1 MARPRFNSNHQTEA
15 PVRMSRI
22 RSEQIRQA
30 HWLWPFLG
38 PYRRDIFL
46 GAILL
51 VLGTGLSLSIPW
63 LMGQMIDKAM
73 GGEGS
78 GKALGQIAMVLGT
91 ILAIQAGISFV
102 RIRLVIT
109 MAEKVLADVRDH
121 TFRHLVQMPMVFY
134 MRHRVGELQSRLSAD
149 LSQIQDTVSSTLMEW
164 LRQILVL
171 IGGVLMLLWIS
182 WKLTFFLLAILPIL
196 ILIAVVFGRKIR
208 RLAGNAQDELAKAQ
222 VVVEETLQNISMV
235 KVYTGESLQGD
246 QYRRGLSATVDQVI
260 KAAQYRGAFAAFIVF
275 GLFGSVVLVLWYGAS
290 LVQTGGM
297 SVGELSGFVLYST
310 FVGGAMGS
318 FAELYGQVQKALG
331 ATERVH
337 DLLQEPSEGVWW
349 EGKTPF
355 QWPQGGASLQLQD
368 LSFAYPTRPEVKVL
382 SNVNL
387 SLKAGERLAVIGPSG
402 AGKSTLVSLLMGF
415 YAPEQGSIR
424 IHGVDLRSLCLSDYR
439 KGIAVVPQDLMLF
452 GGSIA
457 ENIAYGSPHT
467 TLVQIREAA
476 SQAHALDF
484 IESFPAGFDTMVGE
498 RGIQLSGGQR
508 QRVAIARA
516 ILRNPSLLLLD
527 EATSALDTDSEK
539 AVQLGLDSLMKGR
552 TTVVVAHR
560 LSTVRDA
567 DQIMFLDRGVVQEF
581 GSPAQLMAVNG
592 GRYRTWLE
600 DQGRVHGTGYLQL
613 QDHEIV

>member
-15 PVRMSRI
+15 PARMSRI

-46 GAILL
+46 GAMLL

-63 LMGQMIDKAM
+63 LMGQMIDHAM
-73 GGEGS
+73 GGSGS
-78 GKALGQIAMVLGT
+78 GEALGQIAMVLGA
-91 ILAIQAGISFV
+91 ILAVQAGISFV

-121 TFRHLVQMPMVFY
+121 TFRHLVQMPMLFY

-171 IGGVLMLLWIS
+171 IGGLLMLLWIS
-182 WKLTFFLLAILPIL
+182 WKLTLFLLAILPLL

-208 RLAGNAQDELAKAQ
+208 RLAGNAQEKVAKAQ

-290 LVQTGGM
+290 LVQAGGM
-297 SVGELSGFVLYST
+297 SVGALSGFVLYST

-355 QWPQGGASLQLQD
+355 QWPQGGATLQLQD
-368 LSFAYPTRPEVKVL
+368 LSFAYPTRPEVQVL
-382 SNVNL
+382 SKVNL

-402 AGKSTLVSLLMGF
+402 AGKSTLVSLLLGF
-415 YAPEQGSIR
+415 YAPGQGAIR
-424 IHGVDLRSLCLSDYR
+424 IHGHDLRSLCLSDYR
-439 KGIAVVPQDLMLF
+439 QGIAVVPQDLMLF

-467 TLVQIREAA
+467 TLAQIREAA

-484 IESFPAGFDTMVGE
+484 IERFPAGFDTVVGE

-581 GSPAQLMAVNG
+581 GTPAQLMAVNG
-592 GRYRTWLE
+592 GRYSTWLE
-600 DQGRVHGTGYLQL
+600 DQGRVHGQG
-613 QDHEIV
+613 

>member
-1 MARPRFNSNHQTEA
+1 
-15 PVRMSRI
+15 
-22 RSEQIRQA
+22 
-30 HWLWPFLG
+30 
-38 PYRRDIFL
+38 
-46 GAILL
+46 
-51 VLGTGLSLSIPW
+51 
-63 LMGQMIDKAM
+63 
-73 GGEGS
+73 
-78 GKALGQIAMVLGT
+78 
-91 ILAIQAGISFV
+91 
-102 RIRLVIT
+102 

-171 IGGVLMLLWIS
+171 IGGLLMLLWIS
-182 WKLTFFLLAILPIL
+182 WKLTLFLLAILPIL

-208 RLAGNAQDELAKAQ
+208 LLAGNAQDELAKAQ

-235 KVYTGESLQGD
+235 KVYTGESLQGN

-260 KAAQYRGAFAAFIVF
+260 KAAQYRGAFASFIVF

-290 LVQTGGM
+290 LVQGGGM
-297 SVGELSGFVLYST
+297 SVGALSGFVLYST

-337 DLLQEPSEGVWW
+337 DLLQESSEGVWW

-355 QWPQGGASLQLQD
+355 KWPQGGASLLLQD
-368 LSFAYPTRPEVKVL
+368 LSFAYPTRAEVQVL
-382 SNVNL
+382 SKVNL
-387 SLKAGERLAVIGPSG
+387 SLNAGERLAVIGPSG
-402 AGKSTLVSLLMGF
+402 AGKSTLVSLLLGF
-415 YAPEQGSIR
+415 YAPDHGSIL
-424 IHGVDLRSLCLSDYR
+424 IQGIDLRSLCLSDYR
-439 KGIAVVPQDLMLF
+439 QGIAVVPQDLMLF

-457 ENIAYGSPHT
+457 ENIAYGSPHA
-467 TLVQIREAA
+467 TLAQIREAA

-484 IESFPAGFDTMVGE
+484 IESFPAGLDTVVGE

-552 TTVVVAHR
+552 TTVVVSHR

-567 DQIMFLDRGVVQEF
+567 DQIMFLDKGVVQEF
-581 GSPAQLMAVNG
+581 GTPAQLMAVSG
-592 GRYRTWLE
+592 GRYKAWLE
-600 DQGRVHGTGYLQL
+600 DQGRAHGPGYRQL
-613 QDHEIV
+613 QDHEIN

>member
-22 RSEQIRQA
+22 RREQIRQS

-38 PYRRDIFL
+38 PYRTEIL
-46 GAILL
+46 TGAGLL
-51 VLGTGLSLSIPW
+51 VVGTLLSLSIPW
-63 LMGQMIDKAM
+63 FMGQMIDKAM

-78 GKALGQIAMVLGT
+78 SRALLQLALALGG
-91 ILAIQAGISFV
+91 ILAVQALLSFV

-109 MAEKVLADVRDH
+109 MAEKILADVREF
-121 TFRHLVQMPMVFY
+121 TFRHLLQLPMTFY

-164 LRQILVL
+164 LRQVLVL
-171 IGGVLMLLWIS
+171 LGGLLMLVWIS
-182 WKLTFFLLAILPIL
+182 WKLTLFLLAILPIL

-208 RLAGNAQDELAKAQ
+208 RLAGLAQDELAISQ
-222 VVVEETLQNISMV
+222 VVVEETLQNVAMV
-235 KVYTGESLQGD
+235 KVYTGETFQGD
-246 QYRRGLSATVDQVI
+246 RYRKGLSATVAQVV
-260 KAAQYRGAFAAFIVF
+260 KAARYRGAFAAFIVF

-290 LVQTGGM
+290 LVQKGGI

-331 ATERVH
+331 ATERVN
-337 DLLQEPSEGVWW
+337 DLLKEPTETICWKGKESFDWPHGGV
-349 EGKTPF
+349 
-355 QWPQGGASLQLQD
+355 SLQWQG
-368 LSFAYPTRPEVKVL
+368 LSFAYPSRPEVKVL
-382 SNVNL
+382 SNVTM
-387 SLKAGERLAVIGPSG
+387 SLHAGERLAVIGPSG
-402 AGKSTLVSLLMGF
+402 AGKSTLVNLLLGF
-415 YAPEQGSIR
+415 YVPDEGSIQ
-424 IHGVDLRSLCLSDYR
+424 IQGMDLRTLRLADYR
-439 KGIAVVPQDLMLF
+439 RGIAVVPQDLMLF

-457 ENIAYGSPHT
+457 ENIAYGTPEA
-467 TLVQIREAA
+467 TLTQIQDAA
-476 SQAHALDF
+476 AQAFALDF
-484 IESFPAGFDTMVGE
+484 IESFPQGLNTVVGE

-516 ILRNPSLLLLD
+516 ILRNPSLLMLD

-539 AVQLGLDSLMKGR
+539 AVQLGLDQLMKGR

-567 DQIMFLDRGVVQEF
+567 DKILFLDKGMVQEF
-581 GSPAQLMAVNG
+581 GTPSELLSLDG
-592 GRYRTWLE
+592 GRYRQWLE
-600 DQGRVHGTGYLQL
+600 EQQRGQWGEGLRTQPN
-613 QDHEIV
+613 EE

>member
-1 MARPRFNSNHQTEA
+1 
-15 PVRMSRI
+15 MSRI
-22 RSEQIRQA
+22 RGEQIRQA
-30 HWLWPFLG
+30 HWLWPFLA

-46 GAILL
+46 GSMLL
-51 VLGTGLSLSIPW
+51 ILGTGLSLSIPW
-63 LMGQMIDKAM
+63 LMGQMIDQAM
-73 GGEGS
+73 GGSGS
-78 GKALGQIAMVLGT
+78 GEALGQIAMVLGA
-91 ILAIQAGISFV
+91 ILAVQAGISFV

-171 IGGVLMLLWIS
+171 IGGLLMLLWIS
-182 WKLTFFLLAILPIL
+182 WKLTLFLLAILPLL

-290 LVQTGGM
+290 LVQAGGM
-297 SVGELSGFVLYST
+297 SVGALSGFVLYST

-337 DLLQEPSEGVWW
+337 DLLQESSEGVWW
-349 EGKTPF
+349 EGKAPF

-368 LSFAYPTRPEVKVL
+368 LSFAYPTRPEMQVL
-382 SNVNL
+382 SKVNL
-387 SLKAGERLAVIGPSG
+387 SLNAGERLAVIGPSG
-402 AGKSTLVSLLMGF
+402 AGKSTLVSLLLGF
-415 YAPEQGSIR
+415 YAPDHGSILVQ
-424 IHGVDLRSLCLSDYR
+424 GVDLRSLCLSDYR
-439 KGIAVVPQDLMLF
+439 QGIAVVPQDLMLF

-457 ENIAYGSPHT
+457 ENIAYGSPHA
-467 TLVQIREAA
+467 TLAQIREAA

-484 IESFPAGFDTMVGE
+484 IESFPAGLDTVVGE

-567 DQIMFLDRGVVQEF
+567 DQIMFLDKGVVQEF
-581 GSPAQLMAVNG
+581 GTPAQLMAVSG

-600 DQGRVHGTGYLQL
+600 DQARVHGPG
-613 QDHEIV
+613 

>member
-22 RSEQIRQA
+22 RGEQFRQA
-30 HWLWPFLG
+30 HWLWPFLA

-46 GAILL
+46 GSMLL
-51 VLGTGLSLSIPW
+51 ILGTGLSLSIPW
-63 LMGQMIDKAM
+63 LMGQMIDQAM
-73 GGEGS
+73 GGSGS
-78 GKALGQIAMVLGT
+78 GEALGQIAMVLGA
-91 ILAIQAGISFV
+91 ILAVQAGISFV

-171 IGGVLMLLWIS
+171 IGGLLMLLWIS
-182 WKLTFFLLAILPIL
+182 WKLTLFLLAILPIL

-208 RLAGNAQDELAKAQ
+208 LLAGNAQDELAKAQ

-235 KVYTGESLQGD
+235 KVYTGESLQGN

-290 LVQTGGM
+290 LVQGGGM
-297 SVGELSGFVLYST
+297 SVGALSGFVLYST

-337 DLLQEPSEGVWW
+337 DLLQESSEGVWW

-368 LSFAYPTRPEVKVL
+368 LSFAYPTRAEVQVL
-382 SNVNL
+382 SKVNL
-387 SLKAGERLAVIGPSG
+387 SLNAGERLAVIGPSG
-402 AGKSTLVSLLMGF
+402 AGKSTLVSLLLGF
-415 YAPEQGSIR
+415 YAPDHGSIL
-424 IHGVDLRSLCLSDYR
+424 IQGIDLRSLCLSDYR
-439 KGIAVVPQDLMLF
+439 QGIAVVPQDLMLF

-457 ENIAYGSPHT
+457 ENIAYGSPHA
-467 TLVQIREAA
+467 TLAQIREA
-476 SQAHALDF
+476 
-484 IESFPAGFDTMVGE
+484 
-498 RGIQLSGGQR
+498 
-508 QRVAIARA
+508 
-516 ILRNPSLLLLD
+516 
-527 EATSALDTDSEK
+527 
-539 AVQLGLDSLMKGR
+539 
-552 TTVVVAHR
+552 
-560 LSTVRDA
+560 
-567 DQIMFLDRGVVQEF
+567 
-581 GSPAQLMAVNG
+581 
-592 GRYRTWLE
+592 
-600 DQGRVHGTGYLQL
+600 
-613 QDHEIV
+613 

>member
-15 PVRMSRI
+15 PARMSRI
-22 RSEQIRQA
+22 RGEQIRQA

-46 GAILL
+46 GSMLL
-51 VLGTGLSLSIPW
+51 VLGTLLSLSIPW

-73 GGEGS
+73 GGSGS
-78 GKALGQIAMVLGT
+78 GEALGQIALVLGA
-91 ILAIQAGISFV
+91 ILALQAGISFV

-171 IGGVLMLLWIS
+171 IGGLLMLLWIS
-182 WKLTFFLLAILPIL
+182 WKLTLFLLAILPLL

-235 KVYTGESLQGD
+235 KAYTGESLQGD

-297 SVGELSGFVLYST
+297 SVGALSGFVLYST

-337 DLLQEPSEGVWW
+337 DLLQESSEGVWW
-349 EGKTPF
+349 EGKAPF

-368 LSFAYPTRPEVKVL
+368 LSFAYPNRPEVQVL
-382 SNVNL
+382 SKVNL

-402 AGKSTLVSLLMGF
+402 AGKSTLVSLLLGF
-415 YAPEQGSIR
+415 YVPEQGAIR
-424 IHGVDLRSLCLSDYR
+424 IHGLDLRSLCLSDYR

-467 TLVQIREAA
+467 TLAQIREAA

-484 IESFPAGFDTMVGE
+484 IERFPAGFDTVVGE

-581 GSPAQLMAVNG
+581 GTPAQLMAVNG

-600 DQGRVHGTGYLQL
+600 DQGRVHGPG
-613 QDHEIV
+613 

>member
-22 RSEQIRQA
+22 RGEQIRQA
-30 HWLWPFLG
+30 HWLWPFLA

-46 GAILL
+46 GSMLL
-51 VLGTGLSLSIPW
+51 ILGTGLSLSIPW
-63 LMGQMIDKAM
+63 LMGQMIDQAM
-73 GGEGS
+73 GGSGS
-78 GKALGQIAMVLGT
+78 GEALGQIAMVLGA
-91 ILAIQAGISFV
+91 ILAVQAGISFV

-171 IGGVLMLLWIS
+171 IGGLLMLLWIS
-182 WKLTFFLLAILPIL
+182 WKLTLFLLAILPIL

-235 KVYTGESLQGD
+235 KVYTGESLQGN

-290 LVQTGGM
+290 LVQGGGM
-297 SVGELSGFVLYST
+297 SVGALSGFVLYST

-337 DLLQEPSEGVWW
+337 DLLQESSEGVWW

-355 QWPQGGASLQLQD
+355 QWPQGGASLQLRD
-368 LSFAYPTRPEVKVL
+368 LSFAYPNRPEVQVL
-382 SNVNL
+382 SKVNL
-387 SLKAGERLAVIGPSG
+387 SLNAGERLAVIGPSG
-402 AGKSTLVSLLMGF
+402 AGKSTLVSLLLGF
-415 YAPEQGSIR
+415 YVPDHGSILVQ
-424 IHGVDLRSLCLSDYR
+424 GVDLRSLCLSAYR
-439 KGIAVVPQDLMLF
+439 HGIAVVPQDLMLF

-457 ENIAYGSPHT
+457 ENIAYGSAHA
-467 TLVQIREAA
+467 TLAQIREAA

-484 IESFPAGFDTMVGE
+484 IERFPAGFDTVVGE

-567 DQIMFLDRGVVQEF
+567 DQIMFLDKGVVQEF
-581 GSPAQLMAVNG
+581 GTPAQLMAVSG
-592 GRYRTWLE
+592 GRYKAWLE
-600 DQGRVHGTGYLQL
+600 DQARVHGPG
-613 QDHEIV
+613 

>member
-1 MARPRFNSNHQTEA
+1 M
-15 PVRMSRI
+15 
-22 RSEQIRQA
+22 
-30 HWLWPFLG
+30 
-38 PYRRDIFL
+38 
-46 GAILL
+46 LL
-51 VLGTGLSLSIPW
+51 IIGTGLSLSIPW
-63 LMGQMIDKAM
+63 LMGQMIDQAM
-73 GGEGS
+73 GGSGS
-78 GKALGQIAMVLGT
+78 GEALGQIAMVLGA
-91 ILAIQAGISFV
+91 ILAVQAGISFV

-134 MRHRVGELQSRLSAD
+134 LRHRVGELQSRLSAD
-149 LSQIQDTVSSTLMEW
+149 LSQIQDTVSATLMEW

-171 IGGVLMLLWIS
+171 IGGLLMLLWIS
-182 WKLTFFLLAILPIL
+182 WKLTLFLLAILPLL

-235 KVYTGESLQGD
+235 KVYTGESLQGN

-290 LVQTGGM
+290 LVQGGGM
-297 SVGELSGFVLYST
+297 SVGALSGFVLYST

-337 DLLQEPSEGVWW
+337 DLLQESSEGVWW

-368 LSFAYPTRPEVKVL
+368 LSFAYPTRPEVQVL
-382 SNVNL
+382 SKVNL
-387 SLKAGERLAVIGPSG
+387 SLNAGERLAVIGPSG
-402 AGKSTLVSLLMGF
+402 AGKSTLVSLLLGF
-415 YAPEQGSIR
+415 YAPDHGSILVQ
-424 IHGVDLRSLCLSDYR
+424 GVDLRSLCLSDYR
-439 KGIAVVPQDLMLF
+439 QGIAVVPQDLMLF

-457 ENIAYGSPHT
+457 ENIAYGSPHA
-467 TLVQIREAA
+467 TLAQIREAA

-484 IESFPAGFDTMVGE
+484 IESFPAGLDTVVGE

-567 DQIMFLDRGVVQEF
+567 DQIMFLDKGVVQEF
-581 GSPAQLMAVNG
+581 GTPAQLMAVNG

-600 DQGRVHGTGYLQL
+600 DQARVHGPG
-613 QDHEIV
+613 

>member
-22 RSEQIRQA
+22 RGEQIRQS

-38 PYRRDIFL
+38 PYRGDIVK
-46 GAILL
+46 GALLL

-73 GGEGS
+73 GGVGS
-78 GKALGQIAMVLGT
+78 GKALGQTALVLGGV
-91 ILAIQAGISFV
+91 LAIQAVISFV
-102 RIRLVIT
+102 RIRLVII

-121 TFRHLVQMPMVFY
+121 TFRHLLQMPMVFY

-164 LRQILVL
+164 LRQVLVL
-171 IGGVLMLLWIS
+171 IGGLLMLLWIS
-182 WKLTFFLLAILPIL
+182 WKLTMFLLAILPIL
-196 ILIAVVFGRKIR
+196 IVIAVVFGRKIR
-208 RLAGNAQDELAKAQ
+208 RLAGMAQDELAKAQ

-235 KVYTGESLQGD
+235 KVYTSESLQGD
-246 QYRRGLSATVDQVI
+246 YYRTGLYATVAQVI
-260 KAAQYRGAFAAFIVF
+260 KAAKYRGAFAAFIVF

-337 DLLQEPSEGVWW
+337 DLLQEPSEARWW
-349 EGKTPF
+349 EGNAPF
-355 QWPQGGASLQLQD
+355 QWPQGGASLQWQG
-368 LSFAYPTRPEVKVL
+368 LSFAYPTRPEVNVL
-382 SNVNL
+382 SNIT
-387 SLKAGERLAVIGPSG
+387 LKLEAGERLAVIGPSG
-402 AGKSTLVSLLMGF
+402 AGKSTFVNLLLGF
-415 YAPEQGSIR
+415 FMPDQGSIQ
-424 IHGVDLRSLCLSDYR
+424 IQGVDLRSLGLTDYR
-439 KGIAVVPQDLMLF
+439 RGIAVVPQDLILF

-457 ENIAYGSPHT
+457 ENISYGTPNS
-467 TLVQIREAA
+467 TLSQIREAA

-484 IESFPAGFDTMVGE
+484 IEGFPAGFDTVVGE

-516 ILRNPSLLLLD
+516 VLRNPSLLLLD

-539 AVQLGLDSLMKGR
+539 AVQLGLDRLMEGR

-567 DQIMFLDRGVVQEF
+567 DKILFLDKGVVQEF
-581 GSPAQLMAVNG
+581 GTPSELMTIDQ
-592 GRYRTWLE
+592 GRYRIWLE
-600 DQGRVHGTGYLQL
+600 DQRRGQRN
-613 QDHEIV
+613 EA

>member
-1 MARPRFNSNHQTEA
+1 
-15 PVRMSRI
+15 MSRI

-46 GAILL
+46 GAMLL

-63 LMGQMIDKAM
+63 LMGQMIDHAM
-73 GGEGS
+73 GGSGS
-78 GKALGQIAMVLGT
+78 GEALGQIAMVLGT
-91 ILAIQAGISFV
+91 ILAVQAGISFV

-171 IGGVLMLLWIS
+171 IGGLLMLLWIS
-182 WKLTFFLLAILPIL
+182 WKLTLFLLAILPLL

-260 KAAQYRGAFAAFIVF
+260 RAAQYRGAFAAFIVF

-290 LVQTGGM
+290 LVQAGGM
-297 SVGELSGFVLYST
+297 SVGALSGFVLYST

-355 QWPQGGASLQLQD
+355 QWPQGGATLQLQD
-368 LSFAYPTRPEVKVL
+368 LSFAYPTRPEVQVL
-382 SNVNL
+382 SKVNL

-402 AGKSTLVSLLMGF
+402 AGKSTLVSLLLGF
-415 YAPEQGSIR
+415 YAPGQGAIR
-424 IHGVDLRSLCLSDYR
+424 IHGLDLRSLCLSDYR
-439 KGIAVVPQDLMLF
+439 QGIAVVPQDLMLF

-457 ENIAYGSPHT
+457 ENIAYGSPNK
-467 TLVQIREAA
+467 TLAQIREAA

-484 IESFPAGFDTMVGE
+484 IERFPAGFDTMVGE

-567 DQIMFLDRGVVQEF
+567 DQIMFLDKGVVQEF
-581 GSPAQLMAVNG
+581 GTPAQLMAASG
-592 GRYRTWLE
+592 GRYKAWLE
-600 DQGRVHGTGYLQL
+600 DQGRVHGPG
-613 QDHEIV
+613 

>member
-1 MARPRFNSNHQTEA
+1 M
-15 PVRMSRI
+15 
-22 RSEQIRQA
+22 
-30 HWLWPFLG
+30 
-38 PYRRDIFL
+38 
-46 GAILL
+46 LL
-51 VLGTGLSLSIPW
+51 IIGTGLSLSIPW
-63 LMGQMIDKAM
+63 LMGQMIDQAM
-73 GGEGS
+73 GGSGS
-78 GKALGQIAMVLGT
+78 GEALGQIAMVLVA
-91 ILAIQAGISFV
+91 ILAVQAGISFV

-134 MRHRVGELQSRLSAD
+134 LRHRVGELQSRLSAD
-149 LSQIQDTVSSTLMEW
+149 LSQIQDTVSATLMEW

-171 IGGVLMLLWIS
+171 IGGLLMLLWIS
-182 WKLTFFLLAILPIL
+182 WKLTLFLLAILPLL

-235 KVYTGESLQGD
+235 KVYTGESLQGN

-290 LVQTGGM
+290 LVQGGGM
-297 SVGELSGFVLYST
+297 SVGALSGFVLYST

-337 DLLQEPSEGVWW
+337 DLLQESSEGVWW

-368 LSFAYPTRPEVKVL
+368 LSFAYPTRPEVQVL
-382 SNVNL
+382 SKVNL
-387 SLKAGERLAVIGPSG
+387 SLNAGERLAVIGPSG
-402 AGKSTLVSLLMGF
+402 AGKSTLVSLLLGF
-415 YAPEQGSIR
+415 YAPDHGSILVQ
-424 IHGVDLRSLCLSDYR
+424 GVDLRSLCLSDYR
-439 KGIAVVPQDLMLF
+439 QGIAVVPQDLMLF

-457 ENIAYGSPHT
+457 ENIAYGSPHA
-467 TLVQIREAA
+467 TLAQIREAA

-484 IESFPAGFDTMVGE
+484 IESFPAGLDTVVGE

-567 DQIMFLDRGVVQEF
+567 DQIMFLDKGVVQEF
-581 GSPAQLMAVNG
+581 GTPAQLMAVNG

-600 DQGRVHGTGYLQL
+600 DQARVHGPGNGNF
-613 QDHEIV
+613 HIMI

>member
-1 MARPRFNSNHQTEA
+1 
-15 PVRMSRI
+15 MSRI
-22 RSEQIRQA
+22 RGEQIRQA
-30 HWLWPFLG
+30 HWLWPFLA

-46 GAILL
+46 GSMLL

-63 LMGQMIDKAM
+63 LMGQMIDQAM
-73 GGEGS
+73 GGSGS
-78 GKALGQIAMVLGT
+78 GWALGQIAMVLGA
-91 ILAIQAGISFV
+91 ILAVQAGISFV

-171 IGGVLMLLWIS
+171 IGGLLMLLWIS
-182 WKLTFFLLAILPIL
+182 WKLTLFLLAILPLL

-275 GLFGSVVLVLWYGAS
+275 GLMGSVVLVLWYGAS
-290 LVQTGGM
+290 LVQAGGM
-297 SVGELSGFVLYST
+297 SVGALSGFVLYST

-337 DLLQEPSEGVWW
+337 DLLQESSEGVWW

-368 LSFAYPTRPEVKVL
+368 LSFAYPTRPEVQVL
-382 SNVNL
+382 SKVNL
-387 SLKAGERLAVIGPSG
+387 SLNAGERLAVIGPSG
-402 AGKSTLVSLLMGF
+402 AGKSTLVSLLLGF
-415 YAPEQGSIR
+415 YVPDHGSILVQ
-424 IHGVDLRSLCLSDYR
+424 GVDLRSLCLSDYR
-439 KGIAVVPQDLMLF
+439 QGIAVVPQDLMLF

-457 ENIAYGSPHT
+457 ENIAYGSPHA
-467 TLVQIREAA
+467 TLAQIREAA

-484 IESFPAGFDTMVGE
+484 IESFPAGLDTVVGE

-581 GSPAQLMAVNG
+581 GTPAQLMAVSG
-592 GRYRTWLE
+592 GRYSTWLE
-600 DQGRVHGTGYLQL
+600 DQGRVHGPG
-613 QDHEIV
+613 

>member
-22 RSEQIRQA
+22 RGEQIRQA
-30 HWLWPFLG
+30 HWLWPFLA

-46 GAILL
+46 GSMLL

-63 LMGQMIDKAM
+63 LMGQMIDRAM
-73 GGEGS
+73 GGSGS
-78 GKALGQIAMVLGT
+78 GEALGQIAMVLGA
-91 ILAIQAGISFV
+91 ILAVQAGISFV

-171 IGGVLMLLWIS
+171 IGGLLMLLWIS
-182 WKLTFFLLAILPIL
+182 WKLTLFLLAILPLL

-290 LVQTGGM
+290 LVQAGGM
-297 SVGELSGFVLYST
+297 SVGALSGFVLYST

-337 DLLQEPSEGVWW
+337 DLLQESSEGVWW
-349 EGKTPF
+349 EGKAPF

-368 LSFAYPTRPEVKVL
+368 LSFAYPTRPEMQVL
-382 SNVNL
+382 SKVNL
-387 SLKAGERLAVIGPSG
+387 SLNAGERLAVIGPSG
-402 AGKSTLVSLLMGF
+402 AGKSTLVSLLLGF
-415 YAPEQGSIR
+415 YAPDHGSILVQ
-424 IHGVDLRSLCLSDYR
+424 GVDLRSLCLSDYR
-439 KGIAVVPQDLMLF
+439 QGIAVVPQDLMLF

-457 ENIAYGSPHT
+457 ENIAYGSPHA
-467 TLVQIREAA
+467 TLAQIREAA

-484 IESFPAGFDTMVGE
+484 IESFPAGLDTVVGE

-567 DQIMFLDRGVVQEF
+567 DQIMFLDKGVVQEF
-581 GSPAQLMAVNG
+581 GTPAQLMAVSG

-600 DQGRVHGTGYLQL
+600 DQARVHGPG
-613 QDHEIV
+613 

>member
-1 MARPRFNSNHQTEA
+1 
-15 PVRMSRI
+15 MSRI
-22 RSEQIRQA
+22 RGEQIRQA
-30 HWLWPFLG
+30 HWLGPFLA

-46 GAILL
+46 GSMLL
-51 VLGTGLSLSIPW
+51 VLGTGLALSIPW
-63 LMGQMIDKAM
+63 LMGQMIDQAM
-73 GGEGS
+73 GGSGS
-78 GKALGQIAMVLGT
+78 GEALGQISMVLGA
-91 ILAIQAGISFV
+91 ILAVQAGISFV
-102 RIRLVIT
+102 RIRLIIT

-121 TFRHLVQMPMVFY
+121 TFRHLVQMPMLFY

-171 IGGVLMLLWIS
+171 VGGLLMLFWIS
-182 WKLTFFLLAILPIL
+182 WKLTLFLLAILPLL

-275 GLFGSVVLVLWYGAS
+275 GLLGSVVIVLWYGAS

-297 SVGELSGFVLYST
+297 SVGALSGFVLYST

-337 DLLQEPSEGVWW
+337 DLLQESSEGVWW

-355 QWPQGGASLQLQD
+355 QWPQGGASLQLRD
-368 LSFAYPTRPEVKVL
+368 LSFAYPTRPEVQVL
-382 SNVNL
+382 SKVNL
-387 SLKAGERLAVIGPSG
+387 SLNAGERLAVIGPSG
-402 AGKSTLVSLLMGF
+402 AGKSTLVNLLLGF
-415 YAPEQGSIR
+415 YAPNHGSILVQ
-424 IHGVDLRSLCLSDYR
+424 GEDLRSLCLSDYR
-439 KGIAVVPQDLMLF
+439 QGIAVVPQDLMLF

-457 ENIAYGSPHT
+457 ENIAYGSPHA
-467 TLVQIREAA
+467 TLAQIREAA

-484 IESFPAGFDTMVGE
+484 IERFPAGFDTVVGE

-581 GSPAQLMAVNG
+581 GTPAQLMAVNG

-600 DQGRVHGTGYLQL
+600 DQGRVHGPG
-613 QDHEIV
+613 

>member
-1 MARPRFNSNHQTEA
+1 
-15 PVRMSRI
+15 
-22 RSEQIRQA
+22 
-30 HWLWPFLG
+30 
-38 PYRRDIFL
+38 
-46 GAILL
+46 
-51 VLGTGLSLSIPW
+51 
-63 LMGQMIDKAM
+63 MGQMIDQAM
-73 GGEGS
+73 GGSGS
-78 GKALGQIAMVLGT
+78 GEALGQIAMVLGA
-91 ILAIQAGISFV
+91 ILAVQAGISFV

-171 IGGVLMLLWIS
+171 IGGLLMLLWIS
-182 WKLTFFLLAILPIL
+182 WKLTLFLLAILPLL

-290 LVQTGGM
+290 LVQAGGM
-297 SVGELSGFVLYST
+297 SVGALSGFVLYST

-337 DLLQEPSEGVWW
+337 DLLQESSEGVWW
-349 EGKTPF
+349 EGKAPF

-368 LSFAYPTRPEVKVL
+368 LSFAYPNRPEVQVL
-382 SNVNL
+382 SKVNL

-402 AGKSTLVSLLMGF
+402 AGKSTLVSLLLGF
-415 YAPEQGSIR
+415 YVPDHGSILVQ
-424 IHGVDLRSLCLSDYR
+424 GVDLRSLCLSDYR
-439 KGIAVVPQDLMLF
+439 QGIAVVPQDLMLF

-457 ENIAYGSPHT
+457 ENIAYGSAHA
-467 TLVQIREAA
+467 TLAQIREAA

-484 IESFPAGFDTMVGE
+484 IERFPAGFDTVVGE

-567 DQIMFLDRGVVQEF
+567 DQIMFLDKGVVQEF
-581 GSPAQLMAVNG
+581 GTPAQLMAVSG

-600 DQGRVHGTGYLQL
+600 DQARVHGP
-613 QDHEIV
+613 V

>member
-1 MARPRFNSNHQTEA
+1 
-15 PVRMSRI
+15 MSRI
-22 RSEQIRQA
+22 RGEQIRQA
-30 HWLWPFLG
+30 HWLWPFLA

-46 GAILL
+46 GSMLL
-51 VLGTGLSLSIPW
+51 IIGTGLSLSIPW
-63 LMGQMIDKAM
+63 LMGQMIDQAM
-73 GGEGS
+73 GGSGS
-78 GKALGQIAMVLGT
+78 GEALGQIAMVLGA
-91 ILAIQAGISFV
+91 ILAVQAGISFV

-134 MRHRVGELQSRLSAD
+134 LRHRVGELQSRLSAD

-171 IGGVLMLLWIS
+171 IGGLLMLLWIS
-182 WKLTFFLLAILPIL
+182 WKLTLFLLAILPLL

-235 KVYTGESLQGD
+235 KVYTGESLQGN

-290 LVQTGGM
+290 LVQGGGM
-297 SVGELSGFVLYST
+297 SVGALSGFVLYST

-337 DLLQEPSEGVWW
+337 DLLQESSEGVWW
-349 EGKTPF
+349 EGKAPF

-368 LSFAYPTRPEVKVL
+368 LSFAYPTRPEVQVL
-382 SNVNL
+382 SKVNL
-387 SLKAGERLAVIGPSG
+387 SLNAGERLAVIGPSG
-402 AGKSTLVSLLMGF
+402 AGKSTLVSLLLGF
-415 YAPEQGSIR
+415 YAPDHGSILVQ
-424 IHGVDLRSLCLSDYR
+424 GVDLRSLCLSDYR
-439 KGIAVVPQDLMLF
+439 QGIAVVPQDLMLF

-457 ENIAYGSPHT
+457 ENIAYGSPHA
-467 TLVQIREAA
+467 TLAQIREAA

-484 IESFPAGFDTMVGE
+484 IESFPAGLDTVVGE

-567 DQIMFLDRGVVQEF
+567 DQIMFLDKGVVQEF
-581 GSPAQLMAVNG
+581 GTPAQLMAVNG

-600 DQGRVHGTGYLQL
+600 DQARVHGPGNGNF
-613 QDHEIV
+613 HIMI

>member
-1 MARPRFNSNHQTEA
+1 M
-15 PVRMSRI
+15 
-22 RSEQIRQA
+22 
-30 HWLWPFLG
+30 
-38 PYRRDIFL
+38 
-46 GAILL
+46 LL
-51 VLGTGLSLSIPW
+51 ILGTGLSLSIPW
-63 LMGQMIDKAM
+63 LMGQMIDQAM
-73 GGEGS
+73 GGSGS
-78 GKALGQIAMVLGT
+78 GEALGQIAMVLGA
-91 ILAIQAGISFV
+91 ILAVQAGISFV

-171 IGGVLMLLWIS
+171 IGGLLMLLWIS
-182 WKLTFFLLAILPIL
+182 WKLTLFLLAILPIL

-290 LVQTGGM
+290 LVQGGGM
-297 SVGELSGFVLYST
+297 SVGALSGFVLYST

-337 DLLQEPSEGVWW
+337 DLLQESSEGVWW

-368 LSFAYPTRPEVKVL
+368 LSFAYPTRPEVQVL
-382 SNVNL
+382 SKVNL
-387 SLKAGERLAVIGPSG
+387 SLNAGERLAVIGPSG
-402 AGKSTLVSLLMGF
+402 AGKSTLVSLLLGF
-415 YAPEQGSIR
+415 YAPDHGSILVQ
-424 IHGVDLRSLCLSDYR
+424 GVDLRSLCLSDYR
-439 KGIAVVPQDLMLF
+439 QGIAVVPQDLMLF

-457 ENIAYGSPHT
+457 ENIAYGSPHA
-467 TLVQIREAA
+467 TLAQIREAA

-484 IESFPAGFDTMVGE
+484 IESFPAGLDTVVGE

-567 DQIMFLDRGVVQEF
+567 DQIMFLDKGVVQEF
-581 GSPAQLMAVNG
+581 GTPAQLMAVSG

-600 DQGRVHGTGYLQL
+600 DQARVHGPG
-613 QDHEIV
+613 

>member
-15 PVRMSRI
+15 PARMSRI
-22 RSEQIRQA
+22 RGEQIRQA
-30 HWLWPFLG
+30 HWLWPFLA

-46 GAILL
+46 GSMLL
-51 VLGTGLSLSIPW
+51 ILGTGLSLSIPW
-63 LMGQMIDKAM
+63 LMGQMIDQAM
-73 GGEGS
+73 GGSGS
-78 GKALGQIAMVLGT
+78 GEALGQIAMVLGA
-91 ILAIQAGISFV
+91 ILAVQAGISFV

-171 IGGVLMLLWIS
+171 IGGLLMLLWIS
-182 WKLTFFLLAILPIL
+182 WKLTLFLLAILPLL

-290 LVQTGGM
+290 LVQAGGM
-297 SVGELSGFVLYST
+297 SVGALSGFVLYST

-318 FAELYGQVQKALG
+318 FAELYGQVQKAFG

-337 DLLQEPSEGVWW
+337 DLLQESSEGVWW

-368 LSFAYPTRPEVKVL
+368 LSFAYPTRPEVQVL
-382 SNVNL
+382 SKVNL
-387 SLKAGERLAVIGPSG
+387 SLNAGERLAVIGPSG
-402 AGKSTLVSLLMGF
+402 AGKSTLVSLLLGF
-415 YAPEQGSIR
+415 YAPDHGSILVQG
-424 IHGVDLRSLCLSDYR
+424 IDLRSLCLSDYR
-439 KGIAVVPQDLMLF
+439 QGIAVVPQDLMLF

-457 ENIAYGSPHT
+457 ENIAYGSPHA
-467 TLVQIREAA
+467 TLAQIREAA

-484 IESFPAGFDTMVGE
+484 IESFPAGLDTVVGE

-567 DQIMFLDRGVVQEF
+567 DQIMFLDKGVVQEF
-581 GSPAQLMAVNG
+581 GTPAQLMAVNG

-600 DQGRVHGTGYLQL
+600 DQARVHGPG
-613 QDHEIV
+613 